1 MNAKQNQRIS
11 NCEAESKDIGCMF
24 NSRSIGPSY
33 CDEPRETKC
42 KEILLWYINCAV
54 LQHCSILRH
63 LWSQPAQHLRS
74 QNVSSKR
81 TDRRQPLLMLSCFFI
96 SIMWGTKS
104 RAPILCRLQTSEP
117 GLHAVSWFAGWKA
130 AKVLSSKKQVPWP
143 VVLLSAGFAVSQTL
157 TQAQFHVNIFRILPP
172 VQNTSNI
179 RKQII
184 EVNSDQQTF
193 RMLWQKGTPVAPH
206 HCKKNILCCD

>member
-96 SIMWGTKS
+96 SIMCGTNS
-104 RAPILCRLQTSEP
+104 RAPNLCRLQTSEP

-130 AKVLSSKKQVPWP
+130 AKVLSSKKTSPMTCSSVVSRVCRFSNSYPGSVPCQHFP
-143 VVLLSAGFAVSQTL
+143 
-157 TQAQFHVNIFRILPP
+157 
-172 VQNTSNI
+172 
-179 RKQII
+179 
-184 EVNSDQQTF
+184 NSSTCPEYI
-193 RMLWQKGTPVAPH
+193 KHT
-206 HCKKNILCCD
+206 